1 MISGLDNFLES
12 RIIQSVVQHNEPKE
26 VQMAKRT
33 YAPRKSVDS
42 IVQAI
47 FESPEGALTAR
58 EIGVVPARLNGL
70 VEAGVL
76 ACNPKAT
83 QKVTD
88 SEGRVQRGRPRHV
101 FRLSKNTR
109 ARVRRAAA
117 KSAA

>member
-1 MISGLDNFLES
+1 
-12 RIIQSVVQHNEPKE
+12 
-26 VQMAKRT
+26 MAKRT

-47 FESPEGALTAR
+47 FESAEGGLTAR

-70 VEAGVL
+70 VSDGVL
-76 ACNPKAT
+76 ALAADR

-88 SEGRVQRGRPRHV
+88 SEGRAQRGRPRHV

-109 ARVRRAAA
+109 ARARRAAA
-117 KSAA
+117 KAAA